1 MAKAI
6 AAEEQGLDRAS
17 DREISMA
24 LFGLQRMGSGP
35 AKTPG
40 QGLGMSTKGHGPG
53 LSVEL
58 KHVLAYLGSLLD
70 TFNQP
75 FEARRLG
82 FAIMGLSGLPG
93 NQPEVLHLVGQLS
106 ARAEQAWGDLNSQV
120 RRDENDVVCAVHGMK
135 NCVYFCCLFCRLL
148 VSLFVCLFT

>member
-24 LFGLQRMGSGP
+24 LFGLQRMGQGL
-35 AKTPG
+35 AKASG
-40 QGLGMSTKGHGPG
+40 QGLGLSVKGQGLG
-53 LSVEL
+53 LSAEL
-58 KHVLAYLGSLLD
+58 KRVLAYLGSLLD

-93 NQPEVLHLVGQLS
+93 HQPEVLHLVGQLS
-106 ARAEQAWGDLNSQV
+106 ARAEQAWGDLNSQELSMCMHGLTGV
-120 RRDENDVVCAVHGMK
+120 QSDSQVCTTPLIVA
-135 NCVYFCCLFCRLL
+135 
-148 VSLFVCLFT
+148 